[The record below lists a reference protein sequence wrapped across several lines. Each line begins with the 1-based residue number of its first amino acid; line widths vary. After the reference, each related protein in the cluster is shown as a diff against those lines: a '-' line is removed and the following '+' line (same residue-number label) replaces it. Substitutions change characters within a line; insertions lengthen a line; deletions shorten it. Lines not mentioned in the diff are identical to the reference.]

1 MYKLMKRI
9 ITISILAAASLFT
22 MAAMAIAIQNGETTK
37 KDPLIVHEWGTFT
50 TLSSADGTQLRWSP
64 LLGPSELP
72 GFVYGRKNLSQG
84 NCPKCGETLARMETP
99 VLYFYT
105 GKEMELSVKVDFPQG
120 RITEW
125 YPEANVTDAG
135 IDWGPLTVVPGAPE
149 KFPTEQRKSHYYPAR
164 ETDAA
169 PVFVNSDE
177 KIEEEKFLFYRGIG
191 DFSLPLTVRL
201 SGNQVIVRNSTGHEI
216 PQIILFENRSG
227 QSGWSFANSVRDEV
241 VIARPTLGHSLE
253 SLNCRLEEMLISQ
266 GLYEKE
272 ARAMIKT
279 WQDSWFEEG
288 LRVYFLVPRKV
299 IDTLLPISIRPRTH
313 EITRVFVGRAEIITP
328 EIEQEI
334 QNAARQ
340 FIAGTYDEYNEAL
353 KTVKRYGRFAE
364 PILRDMMNRE
374 RNPKIWKLILAGV
387 SNSDRASR

>member
-1 MYKLMKRI
+1 MKRS
-9 ITISILAAASLFT
+9 ITIFILAAASLFT
-22 MAAMAIAIQNGETTK
+22 MAAMAIAIQKGETTEN
-37 KDPLIVHEWGTFT
+37 DPLIVHEWGTFT
-50 TLSSADGTQLRWSP
+50 TLSGADGTQHRWNP
-64 LLGPSELP
+64 LIGPSELP
-72 GFVYGRKNLSQG
+72 GFVYGRKYQRQG
-84 NCPKCGETLARMETP
+84 DCPKCNLTLARMETP

-105 GKEMELSVKVDFPQG
+105 GSEMELSVKVDFPQG
-120 RITEW
+120 TITEW
-125 YPEANVTDAG
+125 YPEASETRVG
-135 IDWGPLTVVPGAPE
+135 IDWGRLKVVPGAPE
-149 KFPTEQRKSHYYPAR
+149 NFPTEQRKSHYYPAR

-169 PVFVNSDE
+169 PVFVSSDE
-177 KIEEEKFLFYRGIG
+177 NIEAEKFLFYRGIG

-216 PQIILFENRSG
+216 PQIILFENRAG

-241 VIARPTLGHSLE
+241 VLARPTLGHPIE
-253 SLNCRLEEMLISQ
+253 SLNCGLEEMLIKQ

-288 LRVYFLVPRKV
+288 LRVYYLVPRKV
-299 IDTLLPISIRPRTH
+299 IDTLLPITIRPRPH

-340 FIAGTYDEYNEAL
+340 FIAGAYDEHNLAL

-364 PILRDMMNRE
+364 PILREMMNRE
-374 RNPKIWKLILAGV
+374 RNPEIWKLLLAGV
-387 SNSDRASR
+387 SNSD